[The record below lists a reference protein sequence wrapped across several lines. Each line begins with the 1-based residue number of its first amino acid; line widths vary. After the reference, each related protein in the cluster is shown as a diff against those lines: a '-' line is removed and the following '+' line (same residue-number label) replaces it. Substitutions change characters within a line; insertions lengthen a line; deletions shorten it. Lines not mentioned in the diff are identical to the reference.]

1 MKRISNFAIL
11 FITVF
16 VLICIVA
23 ATTTLRIKAAHEEKL
38 IYAMK
43 SKVEYYGKR
52 CFLEN
57 RCADEATINM
67 LYENGYME
75 PLYHPVTK
83 EVIDSNIKIRYID
96 DKIVVD
102 WPEED

>member
-1 MKRISNFAIL
+1 MKRISNFTII
-11 FITVF
+11 FITIF
-16 VLICIVA
+16 LLIGLVA
-23 ATTTLRIKAAHEEKL
+23 STTTLRIKEKHEEKL

-43 SKVEYYGKR
+43 SKVEYYAKR

-67 LYENGYME
+67 LYENGYIDT
-75 PLYHPVTK
+75 LYHPVTK

-96 DKIVVD
+96 DKIIID
-102 WPEED
+102 WPKED

>member
-1 MKRISNFAIL
+1 MKRISNFTII
-11 FITVF
+11 FITIF
-16 VLICIVA
+16 LLIGLVA
-23 ATTTLRIKAAHEEKL
+23 TMTTLRIKAAHEEKL

-43 SKVEYYGKR
+43 SKVEYYAKR

-67 LYENGYME
+67 LYENGYIE

-83 EVIDSNIKIRYID
+83 EVIDSNIKIRYDGEKVI
-96 DKIVVD
+96 VD
-102 WPEED
+102 WPKED